1 LTVWS
6 SVQVSKN
13 TSDACAYQDI
23 GCYPEESGC
32 GIEECSPTSTYA
44 NKVLNNTVKRS
55 EPLIASIL
63 ALQFAKRMLSKNQSE
78 NWHCHNE
85 KCGQENGPQANDC
98 GLCGAA
104 RARGLT
110 RQPSMEMRLERK
122 KSVVNT
128 IFVGSTAALQRM
140 ATAVKNQHTELM
152 EFVDS
157 GNIGEV
163 IWIIEDQ
170 PELLNAQA
178 DDGFTALMS
187 AVYIENIDIVNAL
200 IEAGA
205 ELDIPDKEGET
216 ALSMAIEMNFDEIE
230 EALRAAGANG

>member
-1 LTVWS
+1 
-6 SVQVSKN
+6 
-13 TSDACAYQDI
+13 
-23 GCYPEESGC
+23 
-32 GIEECSPTSTYA
+32 
-44 NKVLNNTVKRS
+44 
-55 EPLIASIL
+55 
-63 ALQFAKRMLSKNQSE
+63 
-78 NWHCHNE
+78 
-85 KCGQENGPQANDC
+85 
-98 GLCGAA
+98 
-104 RARGLT
+104 
-110 RQPSMEMRLERK
+110 MEMRLERK

-163 IWIIEDQ
+163 IRIIEDQ

>member
-1 LTVWS
+1 
-6 SVQVSKN
+6 
-13 TSDACAYQDI
+13 
-23 GCYPEESGC
+23 
-32 GIEECSPTSTYA
+32 
-44 NKVLNNTVKRS
+44 
-55 EPLIASIL
+55 
-63 ALQFAKRMLSKNQSE
+63 
-78 NWHCHNE
+78 
-85 KCGQENGPQANDC
+85 
-98 GLCGAA
+98 
-104 RARGLT
+104 
-110 RQPSMEMRLERK
+110 MEMRLERK

-152 EFVDS
+152 EFVDC

-163 IWIIEDQ
+163 IRIIEDQ

-205 ELDIPDKEGET
+205 ELDIPEKEGET
-216 ALSMAIEMNFDEIE
+216 ALSMAIGMNFDEIE